1 MTETLLSTSNVL
13 LFGRVVEDLNVRP
26 SHFEVKV
33 ASIFAIPTGSRRG
46 RGPLDKV
53 RLKPEDLLLLVNQ
66 DVAAENGIYRVGGGT
81 TNAWT
86 QEPDQPQQG
95 QVVVVRR
102 GKEGKGRWR
111 RSSGD
116 VYERLSKSLGSNR
129 FLEQQFVDAVV
140 ARIYGF
146 SYEGAYYDL
155 PRPTL
160 FVVHGNGEPAVLPS
174 QIETAN
180 PPPSVTTRAQLARA
194 PQAPSVTGMA
204 AADFQF
210 SDDIRVW
217 SYDKADYTIRMDVE
231 TGMFEQVLLD
241 AYFSDGAHVSGMK
254 VAGSR
259 VSGMK
264 VSGMKVSGM
273 KVAGSRLGRGD
284 ASD

>member
-1 MTETLLSTSNVL
+1 
-13 LFGRVVEDLNVRP
+13 
-26 SHFEVKV
+26 
-33 ASIFAIPTGSRRG
+33 
-46 RGPLDKV
+46 
-53 RLKPEDLLLLVNQ
+53 
-66 DVAAENGIYRVGGGT
+66 
-81 TNAWT
+81 
-86 QEPDQPQQG
+86 
-95 QVVVVRR
+95 
-102 GKEGKGRWR
+102 
-111 RSSGD
+111 
-116 VYERLSKSLGSNR
+116 
-129 FLEQQFVDAVV
+129 
-140 ARIYGF
+140 
-146 SYEGAYYDL
+146 
-155 PRPTL
+155 
-160 FVVHGNGEPAVLPS
+160 
-174 QIETAN
+174 
-180 PPPSVTTRAQLARA
+180 
-194 PQAPSVTGMA
+194 MA